1 MLLKINRLKLRKR
14 LFLIAMLP
22 VTLVHICA
30 AQAPPDQ
37 APSHQVPPAPAQT
50 PAPPALPK
58 LTLPEAEAMALQ
70 NHPQVQAAQN
80 EVNYSNQQIVENR
93 SAYYPNVTGDVTGS
107 QGNNLARIGAGD
119 IAASRLFDRV
129 SPGVAVRQ
137 LITDSGRT
145 SNLVA
150 SSRLQAQAT
159 AQNSQ
164 ATRYDVLLQVNRAY
178 FDVLHAQ
185 AVVKVA
191 EQTVSARQLLSD
203 QVTELARNN
212 LKSQLDVSFADV
224 NVSEAKLLLL
234 RAQDAVQ
241 QANAELGR
249 AMGSDQPA
257 NYQLAEEPLPAG
269 PPATTD
275 ALVAQA
281 LSNRPELAGLR
292 FSRDAAYKFA
302 DAEKD
307 LSRPTVSAVAVG
319 GLIPYINTSPIPI
332 EYEGI
337 AANVSIPVFNG
348 HLFSARREAAVQRAM
363 ESDQRLRD
371 EQQRLSRDVRVA
383 WASTVDAFQRI
394 DVTAQFLRQAA
405 LALDLA
411 QGRYSLGLSS
421 IVELTQAQLNLTQAE
436 IENLNAKYDY
446 QTQYSA
452 LQYTIGLLR

>member
-1 MLLKINRLKLRKR
+1 MFRKLNTLKSHKLLLLS
-14 LFLIAMLP
+14 
-22 VTLVHICA
+22 VTLTLALANTCL
-30 AQAPPDQ
+30 AQT
-37 APSHQVPPAPAQT
+37 PPAPS
-50 PAPPALPK
+50 LPE

-80 EVNYSNQQIVENR
+80 EVNYSNQIIIESR
-93 SAYYPNVTGDVTGS
+93 SAYYPIVTGDLTAS
-107 QGNNLARIGAGD
+107 QGNDLSRIGAGD
-119 IAASRLFDRV
+119 ISASRMFDRV
-129 SPGVAVRQ
+129 SPGVVVRQ

-145 SNLVA
+145 SSLVA

-159 AQNSQ
+159 AQTSQ
-164 ATRYDVLLQVNRAY
+164 ATRYDVLLQVNRSY
-178 FDVLHAQ
+178 FDVLRAQ

-224 NVSEAKLLLL
+224 NVSEAKLLLV

-241 QANAELGR
+241 AAQAELGQ
-249 AMGSDQPA
+249 AIGSDQPA
-257 NYQLAEEPLPAG
+257 NYQLADMPLPAS
-269 PPATTD
+269 PPAASD
-275 ALVAQA
+275 QLVAQA
-281 LSNRPELAGLR
+281 LGNRPELAGLR
-292 FSRDAAYKFA
+292 LSRDAAYKFA

-307 LSRPTVSAVAVG
+307 LKRPTVSAIAVG
-319 GLIPYINTSPIPI
+319 GFIPYINASGVPA
-332 EYEGI
+332 EYEGV

-348 HLFSARREAAVQRAM
+348 HLFSARREAAAQRAM

-371 EQQRLSRDVRVA
+371 QQQRLARDVRVA
-383 WASTVDAFQRI
+383 SAGATDAYQRI

-421 IVELTQAQLNLTQAE
+421 IVELTDAQLNLTEAE

-446 QTQYSA
+446 QTQNAA

>member
-1 MLLKINRLKLRKR
+1 M
-14 LFLIAMLP
+14 
-22 VTLVHICA
+22 
-30 AQAPPDQ
+30 
-37 APSHQVPPAPAQT
+37 
-50 PAPPALPK
+50 
-58 LTLPEAEAMALQ
+58 LTLQQAETIAIK
-70 NHPQVQAAQN
+70 NHPQVQAAQY
-80 EVNYSNQQIVENR
+80 EVNYSNQQIVESR
-93 SAYYPNVTGDVTGS
+93 AAYYPTVTGEVTGS
-107 QGNNLARIGAGD
+107 QGNNLARMGAGD
-119 IAASRLFDRV
+119 LSTSRLFNRFGQGLV
-129 SPGVAVRQ
+129 VQQ

-145 SNLVA
+145 MNLVS
-150 SSRLQAQAT
+150 SSRLQAKAT
-159 AQNSQ
+159 VQNAQ
-164 ATRYDVLLQVNRAY
+164 ATRYDVILQVNRSY

-212 LKSQLDVSFADV
+212 LKSQLDVSFAEV

-241 QANAELGR
+241 QALAELGR

-257 NYQLAEEPLPAG
+257 NYQLADQPMPAG
-269 PPATTD
+269 PPTTAD
-275 ALVAQA
+275 PLVAQA
-281 LSNRPELAGLR
+281 LDNRPELASLR
-292 FSRDAAYKFA
+292 FSREAAYKFA

-307 LSRPTVSAVAVG
+307 LSRPTVSVIGVG
-319 GLIPYINTSPIPI
+319 GFLPFINNPSPNTAAPP

-337 AANVSIPVFNG
+337 AANLSIPLFNG

-371 EQQRLSRDVRVA
+371 QQQRISRDVRVA
-383 WASTVDAFQRI
+383 WASTNDAYQRI

-421 IVELTQAQLNLTQAE
+421 IIELTQAQLNLTNAE